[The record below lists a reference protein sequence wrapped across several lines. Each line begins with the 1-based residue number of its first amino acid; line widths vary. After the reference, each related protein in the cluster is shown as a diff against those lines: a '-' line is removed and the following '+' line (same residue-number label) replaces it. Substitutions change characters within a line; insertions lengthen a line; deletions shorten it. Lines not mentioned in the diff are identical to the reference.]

1 MSLTSPALAGG
12 FFTTGATS
20 VDDMQIGTIS
30 YKGLE
35 HPWILVCR
43 RIAGGDSILEP
54 VAVDT
59 DGRLYYL
66 LPRVYTWSHYMC
78 CYWCVMTQLCVHGR
92 THMCEG
98 IACVGRG
105 VVG

>member
-1 MSLTSPALAGG
+1 MERILAFILTESQTDLID
-12 FFTTGATS
+12 S
-20 VDDMQIGTIS
+20 W
-30 YKGLE
+30 E
-35 HPWILVCR
+35 HKQ
-43 RIAGGDSILEP
+43 GDSIPIAAACPVLSALA